1 MGSTQLAKCIIYA
14 RTQMDTGHFFGPA
27 SNPTH
32 LRLTHDPTRLYK
44 NAMRYA
50 AVCFQKQYES
60 TEALYHCSS
69 MFNTRRNR
77 RIHISYKS
85 WTQYTRYVVKVQSH
99 ESSRQTDTCHCH
111 TTPRRM
117 PERTSSNASTFS
129 ADRRDRIS
137 VTVRPTDE
145 KSRSDWVELADTH
158 KNTWR

>member
-99 ESSRQTDTCHCH
+99 ESSRQTDTCHCY
-111 TTPRRM
+111 TTHRRM
-117 PERTSSNASTFS
+117 PERTSADAS
-129 ADRRDRIS
+129 IS
-137 VTVRPTDE
+137 QPTDATAFPSPCGLPT
-145 KSRSDWVELADTH
+145 KTH
-158 KNTWR
+158 ARIGPSSQTHTKNAWR